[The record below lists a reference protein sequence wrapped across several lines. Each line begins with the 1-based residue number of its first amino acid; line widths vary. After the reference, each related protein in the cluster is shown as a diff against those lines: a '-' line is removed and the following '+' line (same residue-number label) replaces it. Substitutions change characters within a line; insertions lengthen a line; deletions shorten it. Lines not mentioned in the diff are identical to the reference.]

1 MKTLRLVKIYALT
14 CSFAI
19 ISGVEFLFSQMT
31 GSLVLLLDSY
41 HNLFTLLSLVL
52 LVISHKLSDAQTLK
66 NTFGWIRIEILGTLF
81 NMIFFAALL
90 FSIFVE
96 CIQTMAHSSHENV
109 IPDHP
114 LILVVS
120 GIAGVLLYVILQL
133 TVGGESH
140 KSLYFQSPGLF
151 QVIYIDLTYFC
162 HQYY

>member
-19 ISGVEFLFSQMT
+19 IAGVEFLFSQMT

-96 CIQTMAHSSHENV
+96 CIQTMAHSSHEKV

-120 GIAGVLLYVILQL
+120 GIAGILLYIILQL

-140 KSLYFQSPGLF
+140 KSLSFPSPGLF
-151 QVIYIDLTYFC
+151 QVIY
-162 HQYY
+162 